1 MTNDIPVSLDLVLN
15 QLRYFLPVVLNGC
28 CGSRFH
34 KSYPIT
40 ACSMFNPAN
49 AITNI
54 ESAGKIKEHSF

>member
-34 KSYPIT
+34 KSDKLLPVRCLILQT
-40 ACSMFNPAN
+40 QD
-49 AITNI
+49 
-54 ESAGKIKEHSF
+54 

>member
-1 MTNDIPVSLDLVLN
+1 VVS
-15 QLRYFLPVVLNGC
+15 NGC

-40 ACSMFNPAN
+40 ACSMFNPAD

-54 ESAGKIKEHSF
+54 ELAGKIKEHSF